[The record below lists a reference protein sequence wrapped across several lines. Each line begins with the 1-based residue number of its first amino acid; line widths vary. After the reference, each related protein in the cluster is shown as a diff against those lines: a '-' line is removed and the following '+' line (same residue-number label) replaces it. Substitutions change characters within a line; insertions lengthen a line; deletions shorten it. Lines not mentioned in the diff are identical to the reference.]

1 MSGPAKQLPKGAA
14 QLVVW
19 RRHQPPVT
27 LLTTVQD
34 AEKAQ
39 ASFATGEDGFAVTS
53 FPDGGGTKAV
63 HCFRCAHIDGVSV
76 EQAGIQI
83 RLMS

>member
-1 MSGPAKQLPKGAA
+1 MSGAKQLPKGAA

-19 RRHQPPVT
+19 RRHQQHIT
-27 LLTTVQD
+27 LITTVQD

-39 ASFATGEDGFAVTS
+39 AAFAAGEDGFAVTS

-63 HCFRCAHIDGVSV
+63 HRFRCAGLDGVSV

-83 RLMS
+83 RLL